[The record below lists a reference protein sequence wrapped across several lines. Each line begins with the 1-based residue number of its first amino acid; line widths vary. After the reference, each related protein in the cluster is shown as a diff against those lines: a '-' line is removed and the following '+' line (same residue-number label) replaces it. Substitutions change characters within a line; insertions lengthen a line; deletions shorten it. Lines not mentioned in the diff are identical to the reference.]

1 MHNTFL
7 RIGVLTAMLI
17 LAAGAAALATI
28 SVSPSHSVTLE
39 TRVKGMGGN
48 PDKDSVTITATSHGA
63 SKLNLTAN
71 TCRDQRLVDTSG
83 YETSSSSTSETGRA
97 PEQTHTAS
105 IHLTSRQQVGE
116 CELTFSDGVHHVIV
130 RVHIVKP

>member
-1 MHNTFL
+1 MSNTL
-7 RIGVLTAMLI
+7 QRVVVLTAMLT
-17 LAAGAAALATI
+17 LAVATTALATI

-39 TRVKGMGGN
+39 TRVKGMGGS

-83 YETSSSSTSETGRA
+83 YETSSSSSSETGRA
-97 PEQTHTAS
+97 SEQTHTAS
-105 IHLTSRQQVGE
+105 IHLTSRQQTGE